1 MGKKILFKGE
11 IKMYKELN
19 NFVEIYV
26 ISENTGNIIRHAIV
40 NTNEALLEKV
50 KRYYVEDSIVIA
62 LTHSFVYCFYIKGG
76 KNND

>member
-1 MGKKILFKGE
+1 
-11 IKMYKELN
+11 MYKELN

-62 LTHSFVYCFYIKGG
+62 LTHSFVYCFFTLKEE
-76 KNND
+76 K

>member
-26 ISENTGNIIRHAIV
+26 ISENTRNIIRHAIV

-62 LTHSFVYCFYIKGG
+62 LTHSFVYCFLH
-76 KNND
+76 